1 MDIANITTAY
11 ALKIAGYAIIIW
23 LAIQGAIISAG
34 IEENLDEKLG
44 QFDVKVGIGL
54 LSLLIGYLIKP
65 YIERLLKYIRDAFV

>member
-44 QFDVKVGIGL
+44 QFDVKVGIAC
-54 LSLLIGYLIKP
+54 LSLLITYFTEP
-65 YIERLLKYIRDAFV
+65 YINRLFKSPPDAS